1 KKLFRIAAAVLCM
14 VMFLGAFSMIAAA
27 EGTDEIDAR
36 IVSADTQVYGGGV
49 FDIYAASS
57 TPNATFQWV
66 SRSGPDASDVPVTN
80 NNVYKGT
87 NTDHLQ
93 IITLE
98 GVAVDTLQFACK
110 VTVNGKSKLTSWID
124 LVILSQEDL
133 RTKLESNPITITKF
147 EPKSLASAGT
157 IDDLPAYSTTA
168 GNKITFDYSTSDMPK
183 EFEQSEITLVNEINL
198 FSGGKTATYDSA
210 NGYMSDVV
218 GDRAVRATLSLQL
231 YINDVFFSTLDTKTV
246 IISQSRPAFTGA
258 VSAKEDGYVLDGMS
272 DSANRLI
279 SYPKDA
285 YLNLIAENGDWL
297 KVSYRDVIGYV
308 PAAGMKK
315 LAAQDTIIISIKE
328 PIQKS
333 TPDLTPVMGG
343 SGYALNSGSNAVK
356 WFNDSYIGAEMQSGE
371 TFLAGNEY
379 RAVIQIKAADGTV
392 FPVSNE
398 LPAVQAWV
406 NGSPCSVSKVEGQ
419 DPAKVIAVS
428 YESHAHSLTNVP
440 KVDATCT
447 KDGMEEHYECNLC
460 GARFKDS
467 YGLVSITSE
476 NWGVIPALGHLPSDW
491 QSDGS
496 KHYRYC
502 LRKNCGI
509 KIPGTVANHTGG
521 TATCV
526 NKAICEVCNLP
537 YGELT
542 SHNYSSDYLFQDAT
556 GHAHL
561 CTEPLCNSHDKIIA
575 HTPGPEATETKPQ
588 ICEVCGYIITPAKSH
603 VHTLKEV
610 KAVDADCTTPGS
622 KGYWECTD
630 CGKIFEDEKAE
641 KEIESKDSLVIEALG
656 HTESAEWKFDAD
668 SHWKLCSKCS
678 AVIEDTKASHTLEK
692 GKCTVCGYTKEA
704 ETTSPPVTTP
714 PDTTKAPVTTP
725 PPVTTKAQDTTAPI
739 TTAPKDDT
747 TDPDDTTADPDETTD
762 PDDTTEPEETTGPA
776 DDTTVPE
783 ETTGPEDDTTV
794 PDDTT
799 APGGN
804 GTKSGGAP
812 TPLII
817 TLVMI
822 GLVVLAAVAM
832 FIVMFIKGKKR

>member
-1 KKLFRIAAAVLCM
+1 MKKLFRIAAAVLCM

-36 IVSADTQVYGGGV
+36 IVSADTQVYGGGI

-66 SRSGPDASDVPVTN
+66 SRSEPDVAEVLITN
-80 NNVYKGT
+80 GDAYKGT

-93 IITLE
+93 ILTFDELA
-98 GVAVDTLQFACK
+98 GNTPQFACR
-110 VTVNGKSKLTSWID
+110 VTVNGKSKLTPWITIS
-124 LVILSQEDL
+124 ILSKEDL
-133 RTKLESNPITITKF
+133 YAKLQSSPITITKF
-147 EPKSLASAGT
+147 EPKSLSSTGT
-157 IDDLPAYSTTA
+157 FDDLPSYSNTA
-168 GNKITFDYSTSDMPK
+168 GNKITFDYASTEKPK

-198 FSGGKTATYDSA
+198 ISGGKTATYDSV
-210 NGYMSDVV
+210 NGYVSDVV
-218 GDRAVRATLSLQL
+218 GEGAIRAMLSLQL

-258 VSAKEDGYVLDGMS
+258 VSAKGDGYVLDGMS

-285 YLNLIAENGDWL
+285 YLNLISENGDWL

-308 PAAGMKK
+308 RADGMNK
-315 LAAQDTIIISIKE
+315 LQELDTIIISMQE
-328 PIQKS
+328 PIEYA
-333 TPDLTPVMGG
+333 TPDLSPVMGG
-343 SGYALNSGSNAVK
+343 SGYVLDSVANAVE
-356 WFNDSYIGAEMQSGE
+356 WFNTSFGNSALSSGD
-371 TFLAGNEY
+371 TFVFPNDY
-379 RAVIQIKAADGTV
+379 KAVIRVRATNGTT
-392 FPVSNE
+392 FPSS
-398 LPAVQAWV
+398 VQAWV
-406 NGSPCSVSKVEGQ
+406 NGVPCTVSRVSGQ
-419 DPAKVIAVS
+419 DSDKVVEVV
-428 YESHAHSLTNVP
+428 YEAHAHSLTKVP

-447 KDGMEEHYECNLC
+447 KDGMAEHYKCKNC
-460 GARFKDS
+460 DARFEDEH
-467 YGLVSITSE
+467 GLVRITSE

-491 QSDGS
+491 QTDGT
-496 KHYRYC
+496 KHYREC
-502 LRKNCGI
+502 LRKNCGLR
-509 KIPGTVANHTGG
+509 IPGTVGNHTGG
-521 TATCV
+521 TATCI
-526 NKAICEVCNLP
+526 NRAICEVCNLP
-537 YGELT
+537 YGDLT

-561 CTEPLCNSHDKIIA
+561 CTEPLCSSHDKIIA

-610 KAVDADCTTPGS
+610 KAVDAGCTTPGS

-656 HTESAEWKFDAD
+656 HTASAEWKFDAD

-678 AVIEDTKASHTLEK
+678 TVIEDTKASHTLEK

-725 PPVTTKAQDTTAPI
+725 PPVTTKAQDSTAPI

-794 PDDTT
+794 PNDTT